1 MASIFLSSC
10 LPAALDLMFKVGMGI
25 LALGLEYLGLIW
37 NLSSSFTSFVL
48 GALRITFTF
57 GCAILS
63 AATCK
68 SSFGMLVASNMSLKV
83 HVVLLLKSSSTSI
96 WYVLTTKIFFV
107 FALNCTDTSALPLS
121 IWKFNRL

>member
-1 MASIFLSSC
+1 MFLSSC
-10 LPAALDLMFKVGMGI
+10 LPAALDLMLSVGMGI

-48 GALRITFTF
+48 GALPFTF

-107 FALNCTDTSALPLS
+107 FALNCTDTSALPL
-121 IWKFNRL
+121 